1 MRGTDAPARSAAPPR
16 GLARAPG
23 LPGLL
28 GLLGLLATLVSAPAC
43 RPIALEHP
51 YVEGSLKPRSS
62 EAEAERL
69 IQALMRNE
77 IAELQG
83 WMTPELRAQLSFA
96 DISATSDRL
105 RNGYGN
111 PIGVVEEKV
120 HREGDLEW
128 FSLLV
133 LHARGKPGSPDR
145 RLKQRLV
152 LYQFALR
159 GELLDRLL
167 VREHLD
173 VRHLESPARRYSL
186 VTRIHFV
193 STGEWTI
200 SHGGKRRATNYHH
213 GSRSQRYAYD
223 MVVSKG
229 GRQHGGDRKSN
240 KDYFCYGLPVLAPA
254 PGVVSQAIDG
264 VAENR
269 PGERGKAGG
278 NGVVI
283 DHGFGEYSALWH
295 MIPGSVKVKV
305 GDKVELGQ
313 ELGRVGNSGRST
325 GPHIH
330 FQVSTGEHAG
340 GGVGMQAPFVDVY
353 VDGAWYPRKLPVRG
367 DRVRRTKTDRS
378 RAGVL
383 LDASM

>member
-1 MRGTDAPARSAAPPR
+1 MRGTDASD
-16 GLARAPG
+16 RAPASRRG
-23 LPGLL
+23 RFALAAALL
-28 GLLGLLATLVSAPAC
+28 LAPAC
-43 RPIALEHP
+43 RPIELEHP
-51 YVEGSLKPRSS
+51 YEESTLKAHSS
-62 EAEAERL
+62 EPEAERL

-77 IAELQG
+77 VAELQN
-83 WMTPELRAQLSFA
+83 WMTAELRAQLRFE

-105 RNGYGN
+105 RASYGN
-111 PIGVVEEKV
+111 PIGIVEERT
-120 HREGDLEW
+120 HTEGDLEW

-145 RLKQRLV
+145 RRRQRLV

-173 VRHLESPARRYSL
+173 VRHLKSPARRYTL

-193 STGEWTI
+193 STGEWTV

-223 MVVSKG
+223 LVVQKG
-229 GRQHGGDRKSN
+229 GRQHGGERSSN
-240 KDYFCYGLPVLAPA
+240 KDYYCYGLPVLAPA
-254 PGVVSQAIDG
+254 PGTVVQVIDG
-264 VAENR
+264 IAENR

-295 MIPGSVKVKV
+295 MIPGSVQVKT
-305 GDKVELGQ
+305 GDKVQLGQ
-313 ELGRVGNSGRST
+313 QLGRVGNSGRST

-330 FQVSTGEHAG
+330 YQVSTGDSAG
-340 GGVGMQAPFVDVY
+340 HGIGMQAPFVDVY

-367 DRVRRTKTDRS
+367 ERVRRTKTDRS
-378 RAGVL
+378 RAEVM

>member
-1 MRGTDAPARSAAPPR
+1 MRGTDATAWFRAPPR
-16 GLARAPG
+16 GLLALAA
-23 LPGLL
+23 GLL
-28 GLLGLLATLVSAPAC
+28 LLAPAC
-43 RPIALEHP
+43 RPIELEHP
-51 YVEGSLKPRSS
+51 IEESTLKAHSS
-62 EAEAERL
+62 EPEAERL
-69 IQALMRNE
+69 IKALMRNE
-77 IAELQG
+77 VAELQN
-83 WMTPELRAQLSFA
+83 WMTPELRAQLRFE

-105 RNGYGN
+105 RHGYGN
-111 PIGVVEEKV
+111 PIGIVEEKT
-120 HREGDLEW
+120 HREGELEW

-145 RLKQRLV
+145 RRRQRLV

-159 GELLDRLL
+159 GDLLDRLL

-173 VRHLESPARRYSL
+173 VRHLKSPARRYTL

-193 STGEWTI
+193 STGEWTV

-223 MVVSKG
+223 LVVSKG
-229 GRQHGGDRKSN
+229 GRQNGGDRSSN

-254 PGVVSQAIDG
+254 PGTVTQVIDG
-264 VAENR
+264 IAENR

-295 MIPGSVKVKV
+295 MIPGSVQVKT

-313 ELGRVGNSGRST
+313 QLGRVGNSGRST

-330 FQVSTGEHAG
+330 YQVSTGDSAG
-340 GGVGMQAPFVDVY
+340 HGIGMPAPFVDVY

-378 RAGVL
+378 RAEVL
-383 LDASM
+383 LDAAM

>member
-1 MRGTDAPARSAAPPR
+1 MRGTDAPARPAAPPR
-16 GLARAPG
+16 GRLALTAA
-23 LPGLL
+23 
-28 GLLGLLATLVSAPAC
+28 LLGLLAALVVAPAC
-43 RPIALEHP
+43 RPLELEHP
-51 YVEGSLKPRSS
+51 YVESSLPPHSR
-62 EAEAERL
+62 EPEAERL

-77 IAELQG
+77 IMEMQN
-83 WMTPELRAQLSFA
+83 WMTPELRTQLRIE

-111 PIGVVEEKV
+111 PIGIVEEKV
-120 HREGDLEW
+120 HREGELEW

-173 VRHLESPARRYSL
+173 VRHLKSPARRYTL

-193 STGEWTI
+193 STGEWTV
-200 SHGGKRRATNYHH
+200 SHGGKRRSTNYHH
-213 GSRSQRYAYD
+213 GSRGQHYAYD
-223 MVVSKG
+223 LVVSKG
-229 GRQHGGDRKSN
+229 GRQNGGDRQSN

-254 PGVVSQAIDG
+254 PGTVTTAIDG
-264 VAENR
+264 VPENR

-278 NGVVI
+278 NGVII

-295 MIPGSVKVKV
+295 MIPGSVQVKV

-313 ELGRVGNSGRST
+313 QIGRVGNSGRST

-330 FQVSTGEHAG
+330 FQVSSG
-340 GGVGMQAPFVDVY
+340 GLDDRGIGMQAPFVDVY

-367 DRVRRTKTDRS
+367 DRVRGTSSDRS
-378 RAGVL
+378 RAEVL